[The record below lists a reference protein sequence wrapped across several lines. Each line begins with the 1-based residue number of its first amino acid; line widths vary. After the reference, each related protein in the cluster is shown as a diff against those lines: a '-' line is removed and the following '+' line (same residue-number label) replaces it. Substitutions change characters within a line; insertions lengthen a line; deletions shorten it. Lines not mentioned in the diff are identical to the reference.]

1 MMANP
6 HCVALLL
13 CRLRSGLMIVSTSLS
28 MLADVFVTTSY
39 ASVFLEYICLL
50 LSLY

>member
-13 CRLRSGLMIVSTSLS
+13 CSLMIVSTSLS